1 MLDLF
6 AGINKEFT
14 KQNVDELMKLY
25 RRLLRMAD
33 KEFTPKMTATY
44 SFEPKSYTGT
54 NPDTIGDAVTRKIV
68 AQEELNKIVE
78 AVNKLN
84 TYNRQLLYLKYM
96 NKIELSDVK
105 IYTELN
111 MSEST
116 FYRELGKAQLEMAE
130 AYEGGKLLSYY
141 L

>member
-1 MLDLF
+1 MLELF
-6 AGINKEFT
+6 MGINKEIT
-14 KQNVDELMKLY
+14 KDNADELMKLY

-68 AQEELNKIVE
+68 AQQELNKIVE
-78 AVNKLN
+78 AINKLN
-84 TYNRQLLYLKYM
+84 SYNRQLLYLKYM
-96 NKIELSDVK
+96 NKVELSDVK
-105 IYTELN
+105 IYTELA

-116 FYRELGKAQLEMAE
+116 FYRELEKAQLELAE
-130 AYEGGKLLSYY
+130 AYEGGELLSYY